1 MTHESTQPATEP
13 RKSQR
18 VYSAELLGQSR
29 ELVILHR
36 GEEYRLRITSNDRLL
51 LTK

>member
-1 MTHESTQPATEP
+1 MTQTAIPTGER
-13 RKSQR
+13 RKTQR

-36 GEEYRLRITSNDRLL
+36 GEEYRLRVTGNDKLL